1 MRLRAA
7 VEVTPLRLETVKED
21 AMGTLKPLT
30 LFDPALEAP
39 SVFSGLMRP
48 MWMEA
53 GSMPPSIKL
62 DVEETP
68 EHYLVKADMPGVTRE
83 DIRVD
88 VDGNMVTIAAE
99 VRREKKEEKEGK
111 VLRSER
117 YHGTMSR
124 SFTLPVDVEFA
135 KVEARYADGVL
146 KLTLPKAR
154 GTAAHRVE
162 VH

>member
-1 MRLRAA
+1 MSL
-7 VEVTPLRLETVKED
+7 P
-21 AMGTLKPLT
+21 
-30 LFDPALEAP
+30 PA
-39 SVFSGLMRP
+39 
-48 MWMEA
+48 
-53 GSMPPSIKL
+53 IKL

-68 EHYLVKADMPGVTRE
+68 ERYLVKADMPGVTKD
-83 DIRVD
+83 DIHVD

-117 YHGTMSR
+117 YYGTMSR
-124 SFTLPVDVEFA
+124 SFTLPMDVEFA

-146 KLTLPKAR
+146 KLTLPKAK
-154 GTAAHRVE
+154 GTPAHRVE